1 MIQATSYER
10 NLDIGTCMRVSD
22 LWFSV
27 HVQADSRE
35 PFSRMRA
42 GAHCDDGVRPSAS
55 AFLVRSR

>member
-1 MIQATSYER
+1 
-10 NLDIGTCMRVSD
+10 MRVSD
-22 LWFSV
+22 LGFSV